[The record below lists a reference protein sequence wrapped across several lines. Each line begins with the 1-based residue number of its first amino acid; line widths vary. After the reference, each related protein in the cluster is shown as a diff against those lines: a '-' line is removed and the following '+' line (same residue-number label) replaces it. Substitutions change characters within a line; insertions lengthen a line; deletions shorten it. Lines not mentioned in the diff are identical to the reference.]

1 MGVPT
6 GSHGAFRD
14 YQVDAITLKISPKDS
29 PTKMIRRNDFI
40 LRGGR
45 YVSLIQ
51 VLFVTSW
58 NKCLAINGNIVEALQ
73 FLTPKYVWYDALFIF
88 SIYYQETA
96 QKLYV
101 SCACLLKK
109 VRTVWVII

>member
-1 MGVPT
+1 LGVPT

-14 YQVDAITLKISPKDS
+14 YQVDAITLEISPKAS

-45 YVSLIQ
+45 CVSLIQ

-73 FLTPKYVWYDALFIF
+73 FLTPKYV
-88 SIYYQETA
+88 
-96 QKLYV
+96 V
-101 SCACLLKK
+101 
-109 VRTVWVII
+109 